1 MSEPLRKSG
10 YRDCGILFISA
21 LLVVTAMVF
30 SGCER
35 EAGVESGFT
44 GSPGDPAPSFE
55 VKTFDGGVFSLTAA
69 AGNPVVINFWASWC
83 GPCRIEAA
91 VIQEAYEKS
100 KGSGVRFIGVAL
112 QDTLEASRSFID
124 EFGWSF
130 AVGPDETGEIMR
142 VYKVFGIPTT
152 FIIAKDGRVSYVHSG
167 AITKEILTREI
178 MAVL

>member
-1 MSEPLRKSG
+1 MSESLKKSG
-10 YRDCGILFISA
+10 YRGYA
-21 LLVVTAMVF
+21 GLLIPVLLAVTVMVLA
-30 SGCER
+30 GCER

-44 GSPGDPAPSFE
+44 GSPGGHAPSFE
-55 VKTFDGGVFSLTAA
+55 VKTFDGGIFNLGAVS
-69 AGNPVVINFWASWC
+69 GSPVVINFWASWC

-91 VIQEAYEKS
+91 IIQEAYEKF

-112 QDTLEASRSFID
+112 QDTPEASGSFID

-130 AVGPDETGEIMR
+130 PVGPDETGEIMR
-142 VYKVFGIPTT
+142 VYKVFGIPKT

-178 MAVL
+178 MGVL